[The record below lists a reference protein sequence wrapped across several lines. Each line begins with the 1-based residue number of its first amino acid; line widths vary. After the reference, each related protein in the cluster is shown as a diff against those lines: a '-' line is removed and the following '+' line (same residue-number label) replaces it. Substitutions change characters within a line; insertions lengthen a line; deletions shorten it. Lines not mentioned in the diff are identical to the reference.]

1 MRGAPEPQH
10 GPVVVRPMGRRALLL
25 ELESAE
31 RVAAWHAEL
40 LRRREAGRLP
50 AGLEIVPAAGTVL
63 LDGLDDPAAL
73 AAELPG
79 WRVPAVAAG
88 EGPLVEVPV
97 VYDGADL
104 AAVAGLWGVTEAE
117 AVRLHCAPE
126 YRVAFCGFA
135 PGFGYLTGLP
145 ERLSVPRLATPRT
158 RVPAGSVAVAG
169 SYTGV
174 YPQPS
179 PGGWRLLGRTG
190 LRLWD
195 PARQPAALLAP
206 GVRVRFVPVPPP
218 AGRPGEAEPS
228 RAPDDTEGRG

>member
-1 MRGAPEPQH
+1 MSGAPRSQD
-10 GPVVVRPMGRRALLL
+10 GPVVHAMGRRALLL
-25 ELESAE
+25 ELDSPEQ
-31 RVAAWHAEL
+31 VAAWHAEL
-40 LRRREAGRLP
+40 LRRRTAGRLP

-63 LDGLDDPAAL
+63 LDGLTDPAAL

-79 WRVPAVAAG
+79 WRVPPVAAG
-88 EGPLVEVPV
+88 EGPLVQVPV

-104 AAVAGLWGVTEAE
+104 AAVAELWGVTEAE
-117 AVRLHCAPE
+117 AVRLHCEPE

-145 ERLSVPRLATPRT
+145 QRLAVPRLATPRT

-169 SYTGV
+169 PYTGV

-190 LRLWD
+190 LTLWD

-206 GVRVRFVPVPPP
+206 GVRVRFLPV
-218 AGRPGEAEPS
+218 APS
-228 RAPDDTEGRG
+228 DGGTAAPTEREGCG